1 MKQNTLWKRAASL
14 LLALLMVLTLFL
26 TGCEAEEVDL
36 ALDIAD
42 ALLES
47 AMEESETEELPKQE
61 LTTPESSQAPPVVE
75 TPVKTPAP
83 PTAETPA
90 PAPEAPAE
98 PEETVPDENGRY
110 TSPEDVALYI
120 HTYNKLPCN
129 YITKNKARE
138 LGWDSKA
145 GNLWDVTDEM
155 SIGGDRFGNYEGALP
170 DAKGR
175 SWKECDVNY
184 EGGYRGSERLLYSND
199 GLIFYTD
206 DHYETFTQLY

>member
-1 MKQNTLWKRAASL
+1 MMKRNTFWKRSMSL
-14 LLALLMVLTLFL
+14 LLALLMILSIFL
-26 TGCEAEEVDL
+26 TGCAAEDVDL

-47 AMEESETEELPKQE
+47 ALEESETDEQPKQE
-61 LTTPESSQAPPVVE
+61 LAAPESSQAPPEETPAEKPAEIPVE
-75 TPVKTPAP
+75 TPTEK
-83 PTAETPA
+83 
-90 PAPEAPAE
+90 PAE
-98 PEETVPDENGRY
+98 ETEESLDENGRY
-110 TSPEDVALYI
+110 TSPEDVARYI
-120 HTYNKLPCN
+120 HTYGKLPCN
-129 YITKNKARE
+129 YISKDDARA

-170 DAKGR
+170 DAKDR

-199 GLIFYTD
+199 GLIFYTN

>member
-1 MKQNTLWKRAASL
+1 LKSKFFGKRIASL
-14 LLALLMVLTLFL
+14 LLALLMILSLFL
-26 TGCEAEEVDL
+26 TGCEAEDVDL

-47 AMEESETEELPKQE
+47 ALEENKTIEQPKQE
-61 LTTPESSQAPPVVE
+61 LSVPESSQAPPVE
-75 TPVKTPAP
+75 TPTEKP
-83 PTAETPA
+83 AETPA
-90 PAPEAPAE
+90 QPTDEAE
-98 PEETVPDENGRY
+98 KSLDENGRY

-120 HTYNKLPCN
+120 HTYSKLPCN
-129 YITKNKARE
+129 YISKDEARR

-170 DAKGR
+170 DVEGR
-175 SWKECDVNY
+175 TWKECDVNY

-199 GLIFYTD
+199 GLIFYTA
-206 DHYETFTQLY
+206 DHYESFTQLY